1 MSIQGTPRIDRDI
14 AARLVDGRDAGPV
27 AVVLRAAAAPAHAEE
42 LAGED
47 TAVAAFR
54 SAALAPVPGRPSALR
69 RTLTKALVVKGV
81 LALAIAGSTGVVLA
95 ASEGA
100 LPVPWSDRQDEAP
113 VNSTTTVPP
122 TAPKPGNPDPNAPAG
137 GADDG
142 KQHAATPDPSITGLC
157 DAYTSGGEKDLDNPA
172 FGALADAA
180 GGRDRIPEYC
190 ETVEAPGPSV
200 PGEPDVPDVPDVVP
214 GDPGQGVGPGRTP
227 EVPTPTGHPSV
238 PSVPSGDQVDETR
251 TSRPSRAPRT
261 NPTSSPLEED
271 TVTET
276 PDSPAPGA
284 ATAVP
289 PSGAEPPSVGD

>member
-1 MSIQGTPRIDRDI
+1 MSIQGTPRMDRDI

-54 SAALAPVPGRPSALR
+54 SAGLAPVPGRPSVFR

-113 VNSTTTVPP
+113 GHSTATVTPTT
-122 TAPKPGNPDPNAPAG
+122 PKPGNPDPKAPAG
-137 GADDG
+137 DADDG
-142 KQHAATPDPSITGLC
+142 KRHAATPDPSVAGLC
-157 DAYTSGGEKDLDNPA
+157 DAYTAGGEKNLDNPA

-190 ETVEAPGPSV
+190 ETVEASGPSV
-200 PGEPDVPDVPDVVP
+200 PADPDLPDVPGAVPT
-214 GDPGQGVGPGRTP
+214 DPGQGADQGRTP
-227 EVPTPTGHPSV
+227 DVPTPTGHPSE
-238 PSVPSGDQVDETR
+238 PGDRVDKTR

-261 NPTSSPLEED
+261 NLTSSPLEEED